1 MTLLSFILINNSFG
15 QEPDSLRCNVAVLVK
30 INERIDNISEKLML
44 KFLQTFGQECK
55 NNVEFSEFGNETL
68 FKVIQ
73 NQPEQFCT
81 ALEKY
86 QSKIDLEIILLEIE
100 NPINDLIGLNQ
111 TKKIISDIKMK
122 DELKLKLNNSFDR
135 AINNTK

>member
-1 MTLLSFILINNSFG
+1 MTLLSFILINNSYG
-15 QEPDSLRCNVAVLVK
+15 QEPDSLKCNVAVLAK
-30 INERIDNISEKLML
+30 INAQIDNISEKLML
-44 KFLQTFGQECK
+44 NFLQTFGQECK

-73 NQPEQFCT
+73 NQPEHFCT
-81 ALEKY
+81 TLDKY
-86 QSKIDLEIILLEIE
+86 QSKINLEIILLEIE

-111 TKKIISDIKMK
+111 TKKIISDIKMNN
-122 DELKLKLNNSFDR
+122 ELKLKLINSFEQ